1 MKTFNLNLVSISLG
15 IAFTVTSIN
24 SFAAAANPLYAVNS
38 TGSYSSS
45 LNGGVNGG
53 TSAVLYDTGDKS
65 FNRSMIADKLQDAES
80 QDSKDFETTYGIK
93 FEWFEHDGSLTEEGK
108 KHIYQAEN
116 GTFKSE
122 VHLTEEEKVK
132 FSAQK
137 GSTAD
142 SQPTSNNS
150 EATVHPKESSSI
162 ISNNSQPEAETEG
175 AEKEGKSGEIPS
187 SKSGE
192 IILTPSEKIETKER
206 VKDASSHTELPKMGP
221 AAVIPVTPTPEM
233 TEARDTTEKAK
244 PVMEIKAEQNL
255 ASATSAFS
263 GTLSDLS
270 QTTRAMATS
279 FFNNTAVV
287 QDQSAM
293 VRNNAQYFVSYRH
306 YFVEPIGIDKSDL
319 RRQPSEMNVTT
330 PNVNTYVDYAYHH
343 YTLKN
348 KNFHSKIHR
357 NDITLGGYAQIN
369 GYNLGLAM
377 ISMKGNSTTLNN
389 YTLASKVKMRTNG
402 LLATFGWAFDKSYL
416 NLGAYA
422 VFSKVNTSRSPF
434 GNSEQ
439 HASFNTQQ
447 YALDIVYGRS
457 LYQTENSSILLN
469 GGLTNVYYHQDSFN
483 EQTDSQNAAP
493 YSLQV
498 DSSAYFNSFAHLG
511 MQASYQTYIS
521 SFTTRS
527 DIALR
532 VEQALTANRFDLKLQ
547 DGTTITGSK
556 NDKFTVRLSVGQT
569 FIFDKV
575 SIRVG
580 AEFIEGNRTNARL
593 DTVSATL
600 SYRF

>member
-1 MKTFNLNLVSISLG
+1 MEELRLF
-15 IAFTVTSIN
+15 
-24 SFAAAANPLYAVNS
+24 
-38 TGSYSSS
+38 
-45 LNGGVNGG
+45 
-53 TSAVLYDTGDKS
+53 LYDNGDKS
-65 FNRSMIADKLQDAES
+65 FNKSMIADKLQQGAES
-80 QDSKDFETTYGIK
+80 QDRKDFETTYGIQ

-132 FSAQK
+132 FSVQK

-162 ISNNSQPEAETEG
+162 ISNNSQPEAEG
-175 AEKEGKSGEIPS
+175 AEKEGKSGEIQS

-206 VKDASSHTELPKMGP
+206 VEDASSHTELPKMEP

-233 TEARDTTEKAK
+233 TDVKNDTAISTEKANA
-244 PVMEIKAEQNL
+244 VTEIKDQYTIERNL
-255 ASATSAFS
+255 ASAASIVN

-270 QTTRAMATS
+270 QTTRAMAMS
-279 FFNNTAVV
+279 FFNSAAVV

-293 VRNNAQYFVSYRH
+293 MRNDTQYFVAYRH
-306 YFVEPIGIDKSDL
+306 YFVEPIGIDDSDI
-319 RRQPSEMNVTT
+319 RRQPSEMNITT
-330 PNVNTYVDYAYHH
+330 PNVNAYVDYAYHH

-348 KNFHSKIHR
+348 NNLRSKIHR

-369 GYNLGLAM
+369 GYNLGLAL
-377 ISMKGNSTTLNN
+377 INMKGNSTSLNN
-389 YTLASKVKMRTNG
+389 YTLTSKVKVRTNG
-402 LLATFGWAFDKSYL
+402 LLATFGWAFEKSYL

-422 VFSKVNTSRSPF
+422 VFSKVNTHRSSV
-434 GNSEQ
+434 GDLDQ
-439 HASFNTQQ
+439 HATFKTQQ
-447 YALDIVYGRS
+447 YALDIIYGQS

-469 GGLTNVYYHQDSFN
+469 GGITNVYDYQNGFN

-498 DSSAYFNSFAHLG
+498 KPSTYFNAFAHLG

-527 DIALR
+527 DMALR
-532 VEQALTANRFDLKLQ
+532 VEQALTANRFDLRLQ

-556 NDKFTVRLSVGQT
+556 NDRLTVRLSVGQT
-569 FIFDKV
+569 FMFDKV
-575 SIRVG
+575 SVRVG
-580 AEFIEGNRTNARL
+580 AEFVDGNKTNARL
-593 DTVSATL
+593 DTLSATL

>member
-24 SFAAAANPLYAVNS
+24 SFSAAANPLYAVNS
-38 TGSYSSS
+38 TGSHSSS
-45 LNGGVNGG
+45 LNGSVNGG
-53 TSAVLYDTGDKS
+53 TSAFLYDNGDKS
-65 FNRSMIADKLQDAES
+65 FNKLMIVDKLQQGAES
-80 QDSKDFETTYGIK
+80 QDRKDFETTYGIQ

-122 VHLTEEEKVK
+122 VHLTKEEKVK

-162 ISNNSQPEAETEG
+162 ISNNSQPEAE
-175 AEKEGKSGEIPS
+175 GKSGEIIP
-187 SKSGE
+187 
-192 IILTPSEKIETKER
+192 TPSEKIETKER
-206 VKDASSHTELPKMGP
+206 VEDASSHTELPKMGS
-221 AAVIPVTPTPEM
+221 ATVIPATPTLKM

-483 EQTDSQNAAP
+483 EQTDSQNATP

>member
-38 TGSYSSS
+38 TGSHSSS
-45 LNGGVNGG
+45 LNGSVNGG

-65 FNRSMIADKLQDAES
+65 FNKSMIEDKLQDAES
-80 QDSKDFETTYGIK
+80 QDLKDFETTYGIK
-93 FEWFEHDGSLTEEGK
+93 FEWFEYDGSLTEEGK

-142 SQPTSNNS
+142 SQPTS
-150 EATVHPKESSSI
+150 TVQPKESSSI
-162 ISNNSQPEAETEG
+162 ISNNSQPEAE
-175 AEKEGKSGEIPS
+175 GKSGEIIP
-187 SKSGE
+187 
-192 IILTPSEKIETKER
+192 TPSEKIETKEM
-206 VKDASSHTELPKMGP
+206 VEDASSHTELPKMEP

-293 VRNNAQYFVSYRH
+293 VRNSAQYFVSYRH

-434 GNSEQ
+434 GNSDL

-483 EQTDSQNAAP
+483 EQTDSQNATP